1 MQRAAL
7 LYLGITSPLILLLF
21 VAPLPFGEEIFTVVM
36 AGYPIALMV
45 MGASRKERLGPV
57 AWPLGTLLLILV
69 GVMLG
74 MLAFRGRVED
84 GPWIGPFPAG
94 AAFLLY
100 GLFLLPVLVSALGYA
115 FTFESWSLRDED
127 LKDLRRR
134 FGGKKGE
141 GEKR

>member
-21 VAPLPFGEEIFTVVM
+21 VAPLPFGEEIFTLVM

-57 AWPLGTLLLILV
+57 AWPLATLLLILL

-74 MLAFRGRVED
+74 MLAFRGQVED

-115 FTFESWSLRDED
+115 FTFENWSLRDED

-134 FGGKKGE
+134 FGGKKGG
-141 GEKR
+141 GEVR